1 LSTAIIHHRQCE
13 GFRYRR
19 WYLVAIFDLMWFC
32 HNFLHNRRVHALDKT
47 SILEMQKIYNSDNPN
62 KQSRR
67 LVQSECEK
75 FKINNDFMTRNF
87 IENDF
92 MIYLKNRARNFSKA
106 KDNSADA
113 LINHEIF
120 GNGIEFLSACKV

>member
-1 LSTAIIHHRQCE
+1 
-13 GFRYRR
+13 
-19 WYLVAIFDLMWFC
+19 
-32 HNFLHNRRVHALDKT
+32 
-47 SILEMQKIYNSDNPN
+47 
-62 KQSRR
+62 
-67 LVQSECEK
+67 
-75 FKINNDFMTRNF
+75 MTRNF